1 MDPVTAVGLAS
12 AIISFVPLG
21 INLLKNAREIRD
33 SVDGSLERNQ
43 TRKVI
48 TEEMQAVS
56 RRLRPTDQT
65 RIAPEQKGLYDLALK
80 CHELSQQILEL
91 LDKIKPKPQS
101 SFGIYRSAFRAW
113 SKESE
118 IKDLE
123 KRLDDCRSQLT
134 LGLVDLSK
142 YSPLW
147 HFL

>member
-43 TRKVI
+43 TRKAI

-65 RIAPEQKGLYDLALK
+65 RIAPEHKGLYDLALK
-80 CHELSQQILEL
+80 CYELSQQILEL
-91 LDKIKPKPQS
+91 LGKIKPKQQS
-101 SFGIYRSAFRAW
+101 SFGTYRSALRAW

-123 KRLDDCRSQLT
+123 KRLNDCRSQLA

-142 YSPLW
+142 YSPLC

>member
-43 TRKVI
+43 TRKAIV
-48 TEEMQAVS
+48 EEMQAVS
-56 RRLRPTDQT
+56 RRLRPADRTL
-65 RIAPEQKGLYDLALK
+65 IAPEQKGLYDLALK
-80 CHELSQQILEL
+80 CYELSQQILEL
-91 LDKIKPKPQS
+91 LGKIKPKPQS
-101 SFGIYRSAFRAW
+101 SFSVYRSAFRAW

-123 KRLDDCRSQLT
+123 KRLDDCRSQLS

-147 HFL
+147 YYL